1 MARRT
6 DRRRCSKGDFLLF
19 LSWSLVLAAAILLFY
34 GSWKDDPAA
43 ICYLAPFL
51 LCGGVS
57 LARRILDPGK
67 AARETVGFLLTQME
81 RQPKRESISKRE
93 EMARPAAGDQGYTV
107 SGALSDGEK
116 WWGRFREI
124 RVKHESLAVLF
135 LSVYLFFCRSGLAF
149 QVIYLVSFFL
159 LRRTAFV
166 LAHRKFMAIA
176 ELEQRPLTAAA
187 ACLYMLQESRGRSR
201 REIWYGTYSGSVFL
215 LRAGFP
221 GEALALLSNE
231 KGGSAFRRLCVS
243 RARQLCDS
251 ELGLWKEEK
260 EEWERLDG
268 ILRTSPWLKGLERTR
283 LIETERK
290 VRLALLREDVARAVL
305 LLELY
310 LETCRDTS
318 VKNRLLFMEAELER
332 RLGHREK
339 ADTIT
344 ETLLRYSPEN
354 QYVRASMEYGPCR
367 YEAGSSA
374 VAAGFFRRKKGEKRM
389 RSASKAER
397 CSLIAWGLIAI
408 YGTAGLFGSFLYGLS
423 PFIRK
428 EPRASLP
435 FHAESVVGWAEEK
448 YGKEDWYQKELERME
463 QEETSETAESLE
475 EEGKGEENSSG
486 TGEAE
491 IDETGIGETGINET
505 EVTTGGREAPDF
517 QLIFPEKFRELV
529 AESRGNGS
537 RSYYQVKSME
547 SMGDGFLFGIQVFDD
562 ASYVNFPDYEVW
574 GYDGP
579 YAYVVSRPTDVC
591 FDAEDPE
598 TAEEY
603 RRLSGTVESLKNQF
617 RILSDTARYDGDE
630 FVFPTSSQ
638 VRLTRMDVI
647 NLSGSQLRIAKNEIY
662 ARHGRRFQDDELQ
675 QYFSSCSW
683 YEGTVEPEDFSE
695 SILNET
701 ERANIQIIQKQQEEM
716 E

>member
-43 ICYLAPFL
+43 VCYLAPFL

-57 LARRILDPGK
+57 LARRIVGPGK
-67 AARETVGFLLTQME
+67 GIRETVGFLLTQME
-81 RQPKRESISKRE
+81 RQAKRESISKQE
-93 EMARPAAGDQGYTV
+93 KMARCTAGEQGYTV

-116 WWGRFREI
+116 WWGRYREI

-159 LRRTAFV
+159 LRRTAFI
-166 LAHRKFMAIA
+166 LAHRKFMAVA
-176 ELEQRPLTAAA
+176 EHAQRPLTAAT

-268 ILRTSPWLKGLERTR
+268 ILRTSPWLKGLERTS

-305 LLELY
+305 FLELY

-408 YGTAGLFGSFLYGLS
+408 YGTAGLLGSFLYGLS

-475 EEGKGEENSSG
+475 EERKGEENSSG

-491 IDETGIGETGINET
+491 IDETGINET

-683 YEGTVEPEDFSE
+683 YEGTVAPEDFSK